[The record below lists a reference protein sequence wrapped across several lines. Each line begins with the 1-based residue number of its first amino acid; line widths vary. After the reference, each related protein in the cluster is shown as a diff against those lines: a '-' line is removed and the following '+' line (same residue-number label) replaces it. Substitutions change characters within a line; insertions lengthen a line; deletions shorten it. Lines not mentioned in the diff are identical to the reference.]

1 MLFIKKLLNSLL
13 LLTAVLMSCAKNQ
26 NTIIFENKL
35 ISVSSS
41 RYTNSDFEIIFDAVD
56 LDEGIEF
63 KHRYDN
69 FSIVIKYD
77 SYSFIN
83 KIVKD
88 TSYLVFLSDKM
99 KSEVSKNSICLYS
112 KFENKYFHQCY
123 LSYFDKINENRKLQ
137 KIKEI
142 EISKLGESCGAKIV
156 IEQKV
161 SEYNLRTDF
170 EWANDMVNNF
180 NIVLKK

>member
-1 MLFIKKLLNSLL
+1 MKDLLSRLL
-13 LLTAVLMSCAKNQ
+13 LLSVVLLSCGKNQ
-26 NTIIFENKL
+26 KTIIFENKL
-35 ISVSSS
+35 ISVGSSK
-41 RYTNSDFEIIFDAVD
+41 YTISDFETIFDGVD
-56 LDEGIEF
+56 LTEGKKF

-69 FSIVIKYD
+69 FSIVINYD
-77 SYSFIN
+77 SDSFIN

-88 TSYLVFLSDKM
+88 TSYLVYLGDKM
-99 KSEVSKNSICLYS
+99 KTEVNKNSICLYS
-112 KFENKYFHQCY
+112 KFENKYFYQCY
-123 LSYFDKINENRKLQ
+123 LNYFVKINENRKLE

-142 EISKLGESCGAKIV
+142 EISKLGETRGARIV

-180 NIVLKK
+180 EIVLK